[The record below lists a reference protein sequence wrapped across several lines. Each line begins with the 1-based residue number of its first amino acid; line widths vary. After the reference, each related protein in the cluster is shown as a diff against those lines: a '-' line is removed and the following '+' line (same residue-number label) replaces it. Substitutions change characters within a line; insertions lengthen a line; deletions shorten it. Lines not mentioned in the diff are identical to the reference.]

1 VIRGWAS
8 LGIFAAACAA
18 SKRSTPPTPMQLL
31 KINWQ
36 PVMKF
41 LDSAVATGA
50 APGAVLAVT
59 RDGHRFVYGTGQLS
73 ADDPERPGPTTIY
86 DLASLTKV
94 VGLTTAAMLA
104 VQDGRLDLDAPVQ
117 GYLPAFAGTGKER
130 VTVRMLLAHTSGLPA
145 WRPLFREVGTR
156 DEAFALADST
166 PLDAAPGTLEVYS
179 DLGVIVLTQ
188 VIESIYHERLDSLL
202 QSRIFQPLGLTSMRF
217 LPPPDWRKR
226 IAPTEL
232 DLWRGRVLRGE
243 VHDENAALMDGVS
256 GHAGLFGSAED
267 VLAFAEWMVEQ
278 WNEETGERRNEGTGE
293 RGNEGTVES
302 GTEEIFPRSIIPS
315 FHRSLIREFTR
326 RQTFVPGSSRALGW
340 DTPSLG
346 GSAGSRLSPS
356 SFGHTGFTGTSL
368 WIDPERRLAIAVLGN
383 RVNPT
388 RENPRW
394 APVRAGIADL
404 VMTTL
409 FEDAR

>member
-1 VIRGWAS
+1 VTRGWAP
-8 LGIFAAACAA
+8 LAIAAAACSPGSPAPQPA
-18 SKRSTPPTPMQLL
+18 PMPLL
-31 KINWQ
+31 RINWQ
-36 PVMKF
+36 PVIGF
-41 LDSAVATGA
+41 IDSAVAAGA

-59 RDGHRFVYGTGQLS
+59 HHGDRFVYGTGRLGQDE
-73 ADDPERPGPTTIY
+73 AARPGPTTIY

-94 VGLTTAAMLA
+94 VGLATAAMLA
-104 VQDGRLDLDAPVQ
+104 VDEGRLDLDAPVQ
-117 GYLPAFAGTGKER
+117 RYVPTFLGTDKER
-130 VTVRMLLAHTSGLPA
+130 VTIRMLLAHASGLPA

-156 DEAFALADST
+156 ADAFALADST
-166 PLDAAPGTLEVYS
+166 PLDFAPGTAEVYS
-179 DLGVIVLTQ
+179 DLGAIVLTQ
-188 VIESIYHERLDSLL
+188 ALEAAYGERLDFVLDRHL
-202 QSRIFQPLGLTSMRF
+202 FQPLGMTSTRY
-217 LPPPDWRKR
+217 LPPAAWLER

-232 DLWRGRVLRGE
+232 DTWRGRVLRGE

-267 VLAFAEWMVEQ
+267 VLTFAEWILEQ
-278 WNEETGERRNEGTGE
+278 ADRRTGGQADG
-293 RGNEGTVES
+293 
-302 GTEEIFPRSIIPS
+302 RSDNQTKTSDRPS
-315 FHRSLIREFTR
+315 VFREFTR
-326 RQTFVPGSSRALGW
+326 RQNLVPGSSRALGW
-340 DTPSLG
+340 DTPSTG
-346 GSAGSRLSPS
+346 GSAGSLLSPT

-368 WIDPERRLAIAVLGN
+368 WIDPERHLAIALLSN